1 MSKITEGSLEWYR
14 AVLNQII
21 SSDMTIYQ
29 NQKDCLDLL
38 LNMNID
44 LPFNK
49 NQEARKMAMKVS
61 QYSHNIAEKCAALT
75 GSGDFDDIY
84 WQYLLL
90 EAPWLFES
98 YLYYMEKNR
107 QPRRRFYEPRK
118 KTLNILVQD
127 LQDLED
133 RKIEFLGVSMP
144 PRTAKSTTCI
154 FFLSWIMGKRPNSHN
169 AMSGHS
175 GILADGFY
183 GEIHCRK
190 SGENNC

>member
-1 MSKITEGSLEWYR
+1 MRARLNPKKKGGLALFMGKITEGSLEWYR

-75 GSGDFDDIY
+75 GSGNFDDIY

-90 EAPWLFES
+90 EAPHLFES
-98 YLYYMEKNR
+98 YLLYMEK
-107 QPRRRFYEPRK
+107 
-118 KTLNILVQD
+118 ID
-127 LQDLED
+127 
-133 RKIEFLGVSMP
+133 
-144 PRTAKSTTCI
+144 RTARNFI
-154 FFLSWIMGKRPNSHN
+154 FHEKKHYM
-169 AMSGHS
+169 
-175 GILADGFY
+175 
-183 GEIHCRK
+183 
-190 SGENNC
+190 

>member
-1 MSKITEGSLEWYR
+1 MR
-14 AVLNQII
+14 ARLNPKKKGGLALFLWEKLQKARSII

-44 LPFNK
+44 LPFDK

-90 EAPWLFES
+90 EAQNYQVDSGLL
-98 YLYYMEKNR
+98 YLEKNR
-107 QPRRRFYEPRK
+107 IPK
-118 KTLNILVQD
+118 
-127 LQDLED
+127 
-133 RKIEFLGVSMP
+133 
-144 PRTAKSTTCI
+144 
-154 FFLSWIMGKRPNSHN
+154 
-169 AMSGHS
+169 
-175 GILADGFY
+175 
-183 GEIHCRK
+183 
-190 SGENNC
+190 

>member
-1 MSKITEGSLEWYR
+1 MPKITEGSLEWYR

-44 LPFNK
+44 LPFNE

-90 EAPWLFES
+90 EAPHLLDS
-98 YLYYMEKNR
+98 YAMYIEKDR
-107 QPRRRFYEPRK
+107 KPEERFYLPRRRTLK
-118 KTLNILVQD
+118 K
-127 LQDLED
+127 
-133 RKIEFLGVSMP
+133 
-144 PRTAKSTTCI
+144 
-154 FFLSWIMGKRPNSHN
+154 
-169 AMSGHS
+169 
-175 GILADGFY
+175 
-183 GEIHCRK
+183 
-190 SGENNC
+190 

>member
-1 MSKITEGSLEWYR
+1 MGKITEGSIEWYR

-44 LPFNK
+44 IPFNK

-90 EAPWLFES
+90 EAPHLFES
-98 YLYYMEKNR
+98 YLLYMEKTDQAARN
-107 QPRRRFYEPRK
+107 F
-118 KTLNILVQD
+118 
-127 LQDLED
+127 
-133 RKIEFLGVSMP
+133 
-144 PRTAKSTTCI
+144 I
-154 FFLSWIMGKRPNSHN
+154 FHEEKHYMW
-169 AMSGHS
+169 
-175 GILADGFY
+175 
-183 GEIHCRK
+183 
-190 SGENNC
+190 

>member
-1 MSKITEGSLEWYR
+1 MGKITEGSLEWYR

-75 GSGDFDDIY
+75 GSGNFDDIY

-90 EAPWLFES
+90 EAPHLFES
-98 YLYYMEKNR
+98 YLLYMEKNR
-107 QPRRRFYEPRK
+107 PDSKKFYIPRK
-118 KTLNILVQD
+118 KHY
-127 LQDLED
+127 
-133 RKIEFLGVSMP
+133 M
-144 PRTAKSTTCI
+144 
-154 FFLSWIMGKRPNSHN
+154 
-169 AMSGHS
+169 
-175 GILADGFY
+175 
-183 GEIHCRK
+183 
-190 SGENNC
+190 